1 MIRPGRGPRR
11 ATAAGIASAVAAAAL
26 AGPALAGPALAGPAL
41 AGTQAV
47 TPGPVVKLIVAQH
60 SITLPS
66 SRGRVYLDPG
76 VYAASLGSALQFDV
90 QRASYT
96 KPVTLT
102 QVIYRPGGGTT
113 TRSLPGSLLDGF
125 NGLRDFLR
133 LSVTDTG
140 GKVVAS
146 TRPLFCLNFGP
157 QRAVPDSARTNPY
170 PPGCANN
177 PFTKSLVMGLPRG
190 WADDPAGFSP
200 SFPPPTV
207 RLTPGTYKVTAT
219 IAPQYVRLLH
229 ITAADATASVKLTV
243 VKESDCCAAAAPTTA
258 LAPARARMLAPL
270 PRVPSLA
277 SPPAAALPD
286 LVPLPSWDIRARH
299 DRRSGLDLLTF
310 GATVWVGGNS
320 PLDVEGFRSNGSP
333 VMQAYQYFWR
343 NGHVVGR
350 ARAGTMGFDSQP
362 GHDHWHFEQFA
373 RYTLVDSAKKLAVR
387 SHKVGF
393 CIAPSDPVNLLAP
406 HAVWQPPAIG
416 FSDACGLPTALWVQE
431 MMPVGWGDTYLQS
444 IAGQAFDITSVP
456 NGTYYIEIT
465 ANPQHVLHESN
476 TRNDVSLR
484 KVILGG
490 MPGQRTVKV
499 PAWHGIDPEG

>member
-1 MIRPGRGPRR
+1 MRWTPRIPRR
-11 ATAAGIASAVAAAAL
+11 SVLAAAGLSLAVATAPGML
-26 AGPALAGPALAGPAL
+26 ACPAL
-41 AGTQAV
+41 AGTRAAAA
-47 TPGPVVKLIVAQH
+47 GPVVKLIVAQN

-66 SRGRVYLDPG
+66 FRGRVYLDPG
-76 VYAASLGSALQFDV
+76 VYAASIGSALQFDV

-96 KPVTLT
+96 KPITLT

-113 TRSLPGSLLDGF
+113 TRSLPSSLLDGF

-133 LSVTDTG
+133 LSVADTAG
-140 GKVVAS
+140 QVVAS

-170 PPGCANN
+170 PPGCAND
-177 PFTKSLVMGLPRG
+177 PFPKSLVMGLPRG
-190 WADDPAGFSP
+190 WAADPAGFSL

-207 RLTPGTYKVTAT
+207 RLGPGTYKVTAT

-229 ITAADATASVKLTV
+229 IAAADATARVKLTV
-243 VKESDCCAAAAPTTA
+243 VKATGCCGAAAPTTA
-258 LAPARARMLAPL
+258 PARARTLAPL
-270 PRVPSLA
+270 PSASHLA

-286 LVPLPSWDIRARH
+286 LVPLPSWGIGALH
-299 DRRSGLDLLTF
+299 DGSGRDLLTF

-333 VMQAYQYFWR
+333 VMKAYQYFWR
-343 NGHVVGR
+343 NGHVIGR
-350 ARAGTMGFDSQP
+350 ARAGTMGFDSKP

-373 RYTLVDSAKKLAVR
+373 RYQLLDSAKNLAVR

-406 HAVWQPPAIG
+406 HSVWQPPSIG
-416 FSDACGLPTALWVQE
+416 FGGACGSPTALWVQE

-444 IAGQAFDITSVP
+444 VAGQAFDITSVP
-456 NGTYYIEIT
+456 NGTYYIEII
-465 ANPQHVLHESN
+465 ANPQHVLQESN
-476 TRNDVSLR
+476 IRNDVSLR

-490 MPGQRTVKV
+490 TPGQRTAKV

>member
-1 MIRPGRGPRR
+1 MNRPGRGRRR
-11 ATAAGIASAVAAAAL
+11 AAAAGFASAVAAAT
-26 AGPALAGPALAGPAL
+26 LAGPAL
-41 AGTQAV
+41 AGTQAAA
-47 TPGPVVKLIVAQH
+47 PGPVVKLIVAQN

-66 SRGRVYLDPG
+66 FRGRVYLDPG

-96 KPVTLT
+96 KPITLT

-113 TRSLPGSLLDGF
+113 TRSLPSSLLDGF

-133 LSVTDTG
+133 LSVADTA

-170 PPGCANN
+170 PPGCAND
-177 PFTKSLVMGLPRG
+177 PFPKSLVMGLPRG
-190 WADDPAGFSP
+190 WAADPAGFSL

-207 RLTPGTYKVTAT
+207 RLAPGTYKVTAT

-243 VKESDCCAAAAPTTA
+243 VKARGCCGAAAPTTA
-258 LAPARARMLAPL
+258 PARARALAPL
-270 PRVPSLA
+270 PRVPHLA

-286 LVPLPSWDIRARH
+286 LVPLPSWGIGALH

-333 VMQAYQYFWR
+333 VMKAYQYFWR
-343 NGHVVGR
+343 NGHVIGR
-350 ARAGTMGFDSQP
+350 ARAGTMGFDSKP
-362 GHDHWHFEQFA
+362 GHNHWHFEQFA
-373 RYTLVDSAKKLAVR
+373 RYTLLDSAKTLAVR

-406 HAVWQPPAIG
+406 HAVWQPPSIG
-416 FSDACGLPTALWVQE
+416 FGDFTCGSPTALWVQE

-456 NGTYYIEIT
+456 NGTYYIEII
-465 ANPQHVLHESN
+465 ANPQHVLYESN

-490 MPGQRTVKV
+490 TPGQRTVKV
-499 PAWHGIDPEG
+499 PAWHGIDPED

>member
-1 MIRPGRGPRR
+1 VNRPGRGLRR
-11 ATAAGIASAVAAAAL
+11 AAAAGFASAVAAAT
-26 AGPALAGPALAGPAL
+26 LAGPAL
-41 AGTQAV
+41 AGTQAAGQ
-47 TPGPVVKLIVAQH
+47 GPVAKLIVAQN
-60 SITLPS
+60 SITLS
-66 SRGRVYLDPG
+66 SFQGRVYLDPG

-96 KPVTLT
+96 KPITLT
-102 QVIYRPGGGTT
+102 QVIHRPGGGTT
-113 TRSLPGSLLDGF
+113 TRSLPSSLLDGF

-133 LSVTDTG
+133 LSVADTT

-146 TRPLFCLNFGP
+146 TRPLFCLNANP
-157 QRAVPDSARTNPY
+157 ERAVPDSASTNPY
-170 PPGCANN
+170 PPGCGGD
-177 PFTKSLVMGLPRG
+177 PFPKSLVMGLARG
-190 WADDPAGFSP
+190 WGADPASFSP

-207 RLTPGTYKVTAT
+207 RLAPGTYKVTAT

-243 VKESDCCAAAAPTTA
+243 VKGRGCCAAAAPKT
-258 LAPARARMLAPL
+258 APARARTLAPL
-270 PRVPSLA
+270 PRVPSLVN
-277 SPPAAALPD
+277 PPAAALPD
-286 LVPLPSWDIRARH
+286 LVPLPSWGIGTRH
-299 DRRSGLDLLTF
+299 DRRSGQDLLTF

-333 VMQAYQYFWR
+333 VMKAYQYFWR

-350 ARAGTMGFDSQP
+350 ARAGTMGFDSKP

-373 RYTLVDSAKKLAVR
+373 RYQLLDSTKNLAVR

-393 CIAPSDPVNLLAP
+393 CIAPTDPVNLLAP
-406 HAVWQPPAIG
+406 HAVWQPPSIG
-416 FSDACGLPTALWVQE
+416 FGDFTCGLPTALWVQE
-431 MMPVGWGDTYLQS
+431 MMPVGWGDTYFQS
-444 IAGQAFDITSVP
+444 IAGQAFDITGVP

-465 ANPQHVLHESN
+465 ANPQHVLYESN
-476 TRNDVSLR
+476 THNDLSLR

-490 MPGQRTVKV
+490 TPGQRTVKV

>member
-1 MIRPGRGPRR
+1 MNRPGRGLRR
-11 ATAAGIASAVAAAAL
+11 AAAAGFASAVAAAT
-26 AGPALAGPALAGPAL
+26 LAGPAL
-41 AGTQAV
+41 AGTQAAS
-47 TPGPVVKLIVAQH
+47 PGPVVKLVVAQN
-60 SITLPS
+60 SVTLTS
-66 SRGRVYLDPG
+66 FRGRVYLDPG

-96 KPVTLT
+96 KPITLT

-113 TRSLPGSLLDGF
+113 TRSLPSSLLNGF

-133 LSVTDTG
+133 LSVADTAG
-140 GKVVAS
+140 QVVAS
-146 TRPLFCLNFGP
+146 ARPLLCLNFGP
-157 QRAVPDSARTNPY
+157 QRAVLDSARTNRY
-170 PPGCANN
+170 PPGCAND
-177 PFTKSLVMGLPRG
+177 PFPKSLVMGLPRG
-190 WADDPAGFSP
+190 WATDPASFSP
-200 SFPPPTV
+200 TFPPPTV
-207 RLTPGTYKVTAT
+207 RLAPGAYKVTAT

-243 VKESDCCAAAAPTTA
+243 VKGRGCCGAAAPPA
-258 LAPARARMLAPL
+258 APGRAPALAPL
-270 PRVPSLA
+270 PGVPSLA
-277 SPPAAALPD
+277 SPPTAALPD
-286 LVPLPSWDIRARH
+286 LVPLPSWGIGARH

-333 VMQAYQYFWR
+333 VMKAYQYFWR
-343 NGHVVGR
+343 NGRVVGR
-350 ARAGTMGFDSQP
+350 ARAGTMGFDSKP

-373 RYTLVDSAKKLAVR
+373 RYTLLDSAKTLAVR

-406 HAVWQPPAIG
+406 HAVWQPPSIG
-416 FSDACGLPTALWVQE
+416 FGDFTCGSPTALWVQE
-431 MMPVGWGDTYLQS
+431 MMPVGWGDTYIQS

-456 NGTYYIEIT
+456 NGTYYIEVT
-465 ANPQHVLHESN
+465 ANPQHILYESN
-476 TRNDVSLR
+476 THNDVSLR

-490 MPGQRTVKV
+490 PPGQRTVKV

>member
-1 MIRPGRGPRR
+1 MNRSGRGLRR
-11 ATAAGIASAVAAAAL
+11 AAAAGLASAVAAAM
-26 AGPALAGPALAGPAL
+26 LAGPAL
-41 AGTQAV
+41 AGTQAAGQ
-47 TPGPVVKLIVAQH
+47 GPVVKLIAAQN
-60 SITLPS
+60 SITLTS
-66 SRGRVYLDPG
+66 FRGQVDLDPG
-76 VYAASLGSALQFDV
+76 VYAASLGSALQLDV
-90 QRASYT
+90 RRASYT

-113 TRSLPGSLLDGF
+113 TRALPGSLLDGF

-133 LSVTDTG
+133 LSVTDTA

-146 TRPLFCLNFGP
+146 FRPVFCLNGDP
-157 QRAVPDSARTNPY
+157 QRAVLGSARTNPY
-170 PPGCANN
+170 PAGCAND
-177 PFTKSLVMGLPRG
+177 PFPKSLVMGLPRG
-190 WADDPAGFSP
+190 WAADPAGFSATY
-200 SFPPPTV
+200 PPPTV
-207 RLTPGTYKVTAT
+207 RLAPGAYTVTAA

-229 ITAADATASVKLTV
+229 VTAADAIATVNLTV
-243 VKESDCCAAAAPTTA
+243 VKARRCCAAAAPATG
-258 LAPARARMLAPL
+258 PARTRGVAPL

-277 SPPAAALPD
+277 RPPAAALPD
-286 LVPLPSWDIRARH
+286 LVPLPSWGIGTRH

-333 VMQAYQYFWR
+333 VMKAYQYFWR

-350 ARAGTMGFDSQP
+350 ARAGTMGFDSKH

-373 RYTLVDSAKKLAVR
+373 RYTLLDSAKNLAVR

-406 HAVWQPPAIG
+406 HAVWQPPSIG

-444 IAGQAFDITSVP
+444 IAGQAFDITRVP

-490 MPGQRTVKV
+490 TPGQRTVKV

>member
-1 MIRPGRGPRR
+1 MIRPGRGLRR
-11 ATAAGIASAVAAAAL
+11 AAAAGLASAVAAAT
-26 AGPALAGPALAGPAL
+26 LAGPAL
-41 AGTQAV
+41 AGTQAAAR
-47 TPGPVVKLIVAQH
+47 GPVVKLIVAQN
-60 SITLPS
+60 SITLMS

-90 QRASYT
+90 RRASYT
-96 KPVTLT
+96 KPITLT

-133 LSVTDTG
+133 LSVANAA

-146 TRPLFCLNFGP
+146 FRPLFCLNFGP
-157 QRAVPDSARTNPY
+157 QRAVLDSARTNPY
-170 PPGCANN
+170 PPGCASD
-177 PFTKSLVMGLPRG
+177 PFPKSLVMGLPRG
-190 WADDPAGFSP
+190 WAADPASFSP
-200 SFPPPTV
+200 TFPPPTV
-207 RLTPGTYKVTAT
+207 RLAPGIYKVTAA

-229 ITAADATASVKLTV
+229 VTAADATASVKLTV
-243 VKESDCCAAAAPTTA
+243 MKGRGKPSAAPTTA
-258 LAPARARMLAPL
+258 PARARTLAPL

-286 LVPLPSWDIRARH
+286 LVPLPSWGISTSHTRT
-299 DRRSGLDLLTF
+299 GLDLLTF

-320 PLDVEGFRSNGSP
+320 PLDVEGFRSHGSP
-333 VMQAYQYFWR
+333 VMKAYQYFWR
-343 NGHVVGR
+343 GGHVIGR
-350 ARAGTMGFDSQP
+350 ARAGTMGFDSQH
-362 GHDHWHFEQFA
+362 GHNHWHFEQFA
-373 RYTLVDSAKKLAVR
+373 RYTLLDSAKNLAVI

-393 CIAPSDPVNLLAP
+393 CIAPTDPVNLLAP
-406 HAVWQPPAIG
+406 HAVWQPPSIG
-416 FSDACGLPTALWVQE
+416 LAGQCGSPTALWVQE

-444 IAGQAFDITSVP
+444 ISGQAFDITSVP
-456 NGTYYIEIT
+456 DGTYYIEIT
-465 ANPQHVLHESN
+465 ANPQHVLYESN

-490 MPGQRTVKV
+490 TPGHRTVKV